1 MTDCSKH
8 NKASSGAAI
17 AGVSRSGQVSTASL
31 SGTAVVLVTVHE
43 EFGINQTAVVH
54 VEVGMWKQS
63 RSGHEKLAATR
74 ITLCKRSRFL
84 LLCDALRGKAA
95 ATTTEFCCCNRLH
108 EVKLLW
114 FHAIRFLTNISR
126 FIQDKLSLWLFSST
140 CGSDC
145 FWETKL
151 AEGFFFV
158 LSRHDSATCVS
169 QALSERILLKA
180 LRSDERCFFLVE
192 IELLCLNV
200 LSPIFF
206 RSRLFHQS
214 L

>member
-74 ITLCKRSRFL
+74 ITLCN
-84 LLCDALRGKAA
+84 
-95 ATTTEFCCCNRLH
+95 TEFCCCNRLH

-126 FIQDKLSLWLFSST
+126 FIRDKLSLWLFPST
-140 CGSDC
+140 CGSVF
-145 FWETKL
+145 FWEAKQ
-151 AEGFFFV
+151 AEGFLFFSV
-158 LSRHDSATCVS
+158 LSRYDAETCVS
-169 QALSERILLKA
+169 QALSKR
-180 LRSDERCFFLVE
+180 FFWM
-192 IELLCLNV
+192 
-200 LSPIFF
+200 
-206 RSRLFHQS
+206 R
-214 L
+214 

>member
-8 NKASSGAAI
+8 NMASSGSTI

-74 ITLCKRSRFL
+74 ITLCKRSRFS

-114 FHAIRFLTNISR
+114 FHAIWFLTNISR
-126 FIQDKLSLWLFSST
+126 FIRDKLSLRLFPST

-145 FWETKL
+145 FWEAKQ
-151 AEGFFFV
+151 AEGFLFFSV
-158 LSRHDSATCVS
+158 LSRYDAATCVS
-169 QALSERILLKA
+169 QALSKRILLKA
-180 LRSDERCFFLVE
+180 LSPDERCFFL
-192 IELLCLNV
+192 CGN
-200 LSPIFF
+200 
-206 RSRLFHQS
+206 
-214 L
+214 

>member
-8 NKASSGAAI
+8 NMASSGSTI

-169 QALSERILLKA
+169 QALSKRILLKA
-180 LRSDERCFFLVE
+180 LSPDERCFFLVE

>member
-17 AGVSRSGQVSTASL
+17 ASVSRSGQVSTASL

-108 EVKLLW
+108 VVKLLW

-169 QALSERILLKA
+169 QALSKRILLKA
-180 LRSDERCFFLVE
+180 LSPDERCFFLVE

>member
-54 VEVGMWKQS
+54 VEVGMWKQC

-169 QALSERILLKA
+169 QALSKRILLKA
-180 LRSDERCFFLVE
+180 LSPDERCFFL
-192 IELLCLNV
+192 CGN
-200 LSPIFF
+200 
-206 RSRLFHQS
+206 
-214 L
+214 

>member
-8 NKASSGAAI
+8 NMASSGSTI

-140 CGSDC
+140 CGSDF

-169 QALSERILLKA
+169 QALSKRILLKA
-180 LRSDERCFFLVE
+180 LSPDERCFFLVE

>member
-54 VEVGMWKQS
+54 VEVGMWKQC

-169 QALSERILLKA
+169 QALSKRILLKA
-180 LRSDERCFFLVE
+180 LSPDERCFFLVE

>member
-8 NKASSGAAI
+8 NMASSGSTI

-74 ITLCKRSRFL
+74 ITLL

-114 FHAIRFLTNISR
+114 FHTIRFLTNISR
-126 FIQDKLSLWLFSST
+126 FIRDKLSLRLFPST

-145 FWETKL
+145 FWEAKQ
-151 AEGFFFV
+151 AEGFLFFSV
-158 LSRHDSATCVS
+158 LSRYDAATCVS
-169 QALSERILLKA
+169 QALSKRILLKA
-180 LRSDERCFFLVE
+180 LSPDERCFFL
-192 IELLCLNV
+192 CGN
-200 LSPIFF
+200 
-206 RSRLFHQS
+206 
-214 L
+214 